1 MPDPIKQVV
10 IVNMASP
17 MSIGR
22 LAVQAMHASTL
33 GILARGNWEGVK
45 FTVDATDD
53 FALEKWL
60 KKQFTVTLH
69 RAWGENHLL
78 GIMHEAEGL
87 GIHVAVMEEDG
98 EMTAIALGPDFT
110 EKFAFTEFLPLF

>member
-10 IVNMASP
+10 VLNMASK
-17 MSIGR
+17 MSVGR

-33 GILARGNWEGVK
+33 GILARGKWEGRK
-45 FTVDATDD
+45 LTVDATDD

-69 RAWGENHLL
+69 KAWGEDHLL
-78 GIMHEAEGL
+78 KIMHEAESL

-98 EMTAIALGPDFT
+98 EMTAIALGPDYT
-110 EKFAFTEFLPLF
+110 EKFVFTEILPLL